1 MFAQPLA
8 GAAHGQRPL
17 QSLERFDGGGDAR
30 FELQPRGRASA
41 YRVAERVATKRSG
54 EAVILVDLLG
64 DELNWQCQE
73 EYLKTLV
80 GSNKL

>member
-1 MFAQPLA
+1 M
-8 GAAHGQRPL
+8 
-17 QSLERFDGGGDAR
+17 
-30 FELQPRGRASA
+30 
-41 YRVAERVATKRSG
+41 ATERSG

-80 GSNKL
+80 DSNKLWSSDLKTLASPFCWRCRPTLLLVRARRREYLVNID